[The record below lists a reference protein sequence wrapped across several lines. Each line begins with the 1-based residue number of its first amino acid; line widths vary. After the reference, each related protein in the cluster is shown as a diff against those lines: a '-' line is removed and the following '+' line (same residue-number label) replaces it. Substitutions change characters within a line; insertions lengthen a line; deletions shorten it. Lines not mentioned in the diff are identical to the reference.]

1 MFGNGK
7 SLGESTRCKL
17 RMGIPSDFPA
27 HFPAHWPIA
36 SVYAGLARNKLFYG
50 NYSLLLSLKQG
61 SLTDRG
67 KSSCSSGP
75 IASWTGNGPRET
87 ATIYRL
93 SKEWWPGNGIEP
105 PQPFRAPHWSR
116 AKRTE
121 PAHNCETTL
130 DLGDPGCCQPSFT
143 TIFPTLPP

>member
-75 IASWTGNGPRET
+75 IASWTE
-87 ATIYRL
+87 
-93 SKEWWPGNGIEP
+93 
-105 PQPFRAPHWSR
+105 
-116 AKRTE
+116 
-121 PAHNCETTL
+121 
-130 DLGDPGCCQPSFT
+130 
-143 TIFPTLPP
+143 